1 MAKSDELLKLG
12 RRIKELR
19 EKQGLT
25 QEQLA
30 FACELDRTYISDL
43 ERGNRNLSYLA
54 LTKLAEG
61 LNMSVS
67 KMLANVNEIPPAN

>member
-12 RRIKELR
+12 RRIKLLR
-19 EKQGLT
+19 EEQGLT

-43 ERGNRNLSYLA
+43 ERGNRNLSYLG
-54 LTKLAEG
+54 LIKLAKG
-61 LNMSVS
+61 LNTTISR
-67 KMLANVNEIPPAN
+67 MLAHIDDVPPTN

>member
-54 LTKLAEG
+54 LTKIAEG

-67 KMLANVNEIPPAN
+67 KMLAHVNEIPPTN